1 MTTQT
6 WTSLV
11 RRDTKGPLSTGAIAG
26 IAVGAAVLFFASAAL
41 FVVYYRRQ
49 RRYNAEDSEYYQ
61 YADSVQ
67 RGQNNTGRTFVA
79 VPRRAP
85 TYTLDYKMDN
95 QVGTGQSTPAQ
106 FSADPRAQIPESPP
120 LDDMASAMPTHPAY
134 LPKAVVRGTTLKPI
148 TRRPSE
154 DNSTPAYYTSN
165 ADSSNMPMQAYRGS
179 SSTATAVVTG
189 GSDSRMMGSKEKQF
203 FPSPPGSGGTGA
215 TTFYDDE
222 DYYAE
227 DPEKDVKGRRR
238 VSLPL
243 RLAPVDQEEE
253 NEDHHY
259 YQQQQKQEEEQSQ
272 HNYQQAHRYH
282 PQHQH
287 QQQQQQNQPQPPQQS
302 PPALPTPASVAS
314 SRTTQSGAVP
324 TISLPIK
331 GKKKRFPPPQLNLQ
345 QNSQTSPNNPNP
357 NQITDSGSNL
367 RNGSGSNLRTDGSGG
382 TSSGGG
388 LMVDMVMSTSNHRP
402 LSGMEDMSISGPLAF
417 PHYSHQQYAQQQLQQ
432 LQEVQGGYYVDQYGQ
447 PVAVQVVPG
456 NGGSRSGGGGGGRRG
471 NRDRSRS
478 FGGDHHQGQ
487 GHGVETGRREKR
499 HSGNNGRHYEEVEIG
514 READIW

>member
-6 WTSLV
+6 WTPLV

-26 IAVGAAVLFFASAAL
+26 IAVGAAVLFLASAAL

-61 YADSVQ
+61 YSDSVQ
-67 RGQNNTGRTFVA
+67 RGQHNTGRTFVA

-106 FSADPRAQIPESPP
+106 FSADPRAQNPETPP

-154 DNSTPAYYTSN
+154 DQSTPAYYSSN
-165 ADSSNMPMQAYRGS
+165 ANSNNMPMQAYRGS
-179 SSTATAVVTG
+179 SSTAAAAATG

-253 NEDHHY
+253 DKDRY
-259 YQQQQKQEEEQSQ
+259 YYQGQQQQQQQDEQSQ
-272 HNYQQAHRYH
+272 YHQQQAHGYH
-282 PQHQH
+282 PQHQY
-287 QQQQQQNQPQPPQQS
+287 QQQQQQNQPQPPQQPQQS
-302 PPALPTPASVAS
+302 PPALHTPASIAS
-314 SRTTQSGAVP
+314 SSRTTTQSGAVP

-331 GKKKRFPPPQLNLQ
+331 GKKKKFPPPQLNLQ
-345 QNSQTSPNNPNP
+345 KSSQTFPNNPNNPNP
-357 NQITDSGSNL
+357 NQTS
-367 RNGSGSNLRTDGSGG
+367 GSGSNIKTGG
-382 TSSGGG
+382 TSGSGG

-417 PHYSHQQYAQQQLQQ
+417 PHYSHQQYAQQQQQ
-432 LQEVQGGYYVDQYGQ
+432 LQEVQGGYYVDEYGN
-447 PVAVQVVPG
+447 PVQVQVVPG
-456 NGGSRSGGGGGGRRG
+456 SGGRRG

-478 FGGDHHQGQ
+478 LGGDHHQQGQ
-487 GHGVETGRREKR
+487 GHGGQGERQRQGGESGRREKR

-514 READIW
+514 REDDIW